1 MANASDSNRAFASKD
16 APRTEK
22 METAMNAAKGTVGAV
37 PSTME
42 SAVGKV
48 PFTRYD
54 AGWVVLCIG
63 MAIGAGIV
71 FLPVQVG
78 LTGLWVFAA
87 SVLLAYPALY
97 MMQQLY
103 LQSLSASPTADNYAN
118 IITQYLGKNWGIF
131 LGVVYFLMLLKG
143 MLTYSLAVTFDTAKY
158 LQSFG
163 VTTGLLSDSPLFSLA
178 ILCLLV
184 MVAAQGEKVIF
195 KISAPLVLFKLGVVV
210 LLGLVMVPFW
220 DMGANVPPLP
230 AASDLKK
237 FAIDTILTV
246 PFTLFSI
253 LFVQILSPM
262 NIAFRKVE
270 PDARIAT
277 YRAIRANRIAYII
290 LALSVLFFA
299 TSFSFALS
307 HEQAL
312 SAKAQ
317 NISALALAGSVIPG
331 NGVLYMST
339 ALNVFAILTAFLGI
353 YLGFEEAI
361 TGMVMNILT
370 RSLTRDR
377 INARLVSLL
386 VCVAIVLGLW
396 LWVQTGFSIL
406 LLQQIASPIYGLA
419 SFIIPGVLV
428 YKVPALRKYI
438 SLKTSYVFLFGIIVC
453 LSPILKAMGY

>member
-1 MANASDSNRAFASKD
+1 MNVNAS
-16 APRTEK
+16 E
-22 METAMNAAKGTVGAV
+22 GAV
-37 PSTME
+37 AQVPLITTNTSE
-42 SAVGKV
+42 GAIGKV

-63 MAIGAGIV
+63 MAIGAGII

-97 MMQQLY
+97 MMQKLY
-103 LQSLSASPTADNYAN
+103 LQSLSASPEADNYAN
-118 IITQYLGKNWGIF
+118 IITHYLGKNWGIF
-131 LGVVYFLMLLKG
+131 LAVVYFFMLLKG

-158 LQSFG
+158 LQTFG
-163 VTTGLLSDSPLFSLA
+163 VTTGLLSDSPFFSLT
-178 ILCLLV
+178 ILCILV
-184 MVAAQGEKVIF
+184 AIAAQGEKMLF
-195 KISAPLVLFKLGVVV
+195 KVAGPLVIFKLGVVV
-210 LLGLVMVPFW
+210 LLGFVMVKFW
-220 DMGANVPPLP
+220 DIHANVPPLP
-230 AASDLKK
+230 TVSEFKK
-237 FAIDTILTV
+237 FVIDTILTV

-277 YRAIRANRIAYII
+277 YRAIRANRIAYTV
-290 LALSVLFFA
+290 LAVSVLFLA

-317 NISALALAGSVIPG
+317 NISALALAGAVIHG
-331 NGVLYMST
+331 NGVLYMTT
-339 ALNVFAILTAFLGI
+339 ALNVFAILTAFMGI

-361 TGMVMNILT
+361 LGMVMNILT
-370 RSLTRDR
+370 RFMPKER
-377 INARLVSLL
+377 ISKRVVSLL

-396 LWVQTGFSIL
+396 AWVQTRFSIL
-406 LLQQIASPIYGLA
+406 LLQQLASPIYGIA
-419 SFIIPGVLV
+419 SFIIPCVLV
-428 YKVPALRKYI
+428 YKVPALRTYI
-438 SLKTSYVFLFGIIVC
+438 SPKVWYVFVFGIIVC

>member
-1 MANASDSNRAFASKD
+1 MNT
-16 APRTEK
+16 TEGMVNK
-22 METAMNAAKGTVGAV
+22 V
-37 PSTME
+37 PLITTSTSE
-42 SAVGKV
+42 GSIGKV

-63 MAIGAGIV
+63 MAIGAGII

-78 LTGLWVFAA
+78 LTGVWVFAA

-97 MMQQLY
+97 MMQKLY
-103 LQSLSASPTADNYAN
+103 LQSLSASPEAENYAN
-118 IITQYLGKNWGIF
+118 IITHYLGKNWGIF

-158 LQSFG
+158 LQTFG
-163 VTTGLLSDSPLFSLA
+163 VTTGLLSDSPLFSLG

-184 MVAAQGEKVIF
+184 AIAAQGEKLLF
-195 KISAPLVLFKLGVVV
+195 KVSGPLVLFKLAVVVV
-210 LLGLVMVPFW
+210 LGVVMIPFW
-220 DMGANVPPLP
+220 DIGANVPPVP
-230 AASDLKK
+230 TMSELKK
-237 FAIDTILTV
+237 FVVDTILTV

-277 YRAIRANRIAYII
+277 YRAIRANRIAYVI
-290 LALSVLFFA
+290 LAVSVLFFA

-317 NISALALAGSVIPG
+317 NISALALAGAVIPG
-331 NGVLYMST
+331 NGVLYMTT

-353 YLGFEEAI
+353 YLGIEEAI
-361 TGMVMNILT
+361 SGMAMNILT
-370 RSLTRDR
+370 RFVPNER
-377 INARLVSLL
+377 INKRMVSLF

-396 LWVQTGFSIL
+396 FWVQTRFSIL
-406 LLQQIASPIYGLA
+406 LLQQIASPIYGIA
-419 SFIIPGVLV
+419 SFIIPSVLI

-438 SLKTSYVFLFGIIVC
+438 SPKVWYVFVFGVIVC

>member
-1 MANASDSNRAFASKD
+1 MATLSASREISQR
-16 APRTEK
+16 
-22 METAMNAAKGTVGAV
+22 
-37 PSTME
+37 
-42 SAVGKV
+42 V

-97 MMQQLY
+97 LMQRLY
-103 LQSLSASPTADNYAN
+103 LRSLSESAEADNYAN

-131 LGVVYFLMLLKG
+131 LGVVYFFMLLKG

-158 LQSFG
+158 LQTFG
-163 VTTGLLSDSPLFSLA
+163 VTGGLLSDNPLFSLA
-178 ILCLLV
+178 ILCVLV
-184 MVAAQGEKVIF
+184 AIAAQGEKLIF
-195 KISAPLVLFKLGVVV
+195 KVSGPLVLFKLGVVV
-210 LLGLVMVPFW
+210 LLGLVMIPYW
-220 DMGANVPPLP
+220 DIGGNVPALP
-230 AASDLKK
+230 TGSQVTQFLA
-237 FAIDTILTV
+237 DTILTV

-262 NIAFRKVE
+262 NIGFRKVE

-277 YRAIRANRIAYII
+277 YRALRANRIAYII
-290 LALSVLFFA
+290 LAVSVLFFA
-299 TSFSFALS
+299 ISFSFALS

-312 SAKAQ
+312 SAKEQ

-331 NGVLYMST
+331 NAVLFMTT

-361 TGMVMNILT
+361 TGMVMNVLM
-370 RSLTRDR
+370 RFMPKERVNR
-377 INARLVSLL
+377 RLVSIF
-386 VCVAIVLGLW
+386 VCAAIILGLW
-396 LWVQTGFSIL
+396 LWIQTQFSIL
-406 LLQQIASPIYGLA
+406 LLQQLASPIYGIA
-419 SFIIPGVLV
+419 SFIIPCILI
-428 YKVPALRKYI
+428 YKVPVLHKYK
-438 SLKTSYVFLFGIIVC
+438 SPGVWYVFIFGIIVC
-453 LSPILKAMGY
+453 LSPVLKAMGY